1 MRPKWS
7 LRALI
12 RAGVVAA
19 SACPCFAQSLTG
31 SIVGTVSDE
40 QGAPLTAASL
50 TLTGKTG
57 SWGATPDPRGRY
69 RFPAVEPG
77 RYELRAEA
85 PRFQPRI
92 EREIALSMGERLNF
106 DFALGL
112 APVLES
118 VEVEGA
124 SPVVDVHSSSTHT
137 GLAQS
142 FLLQVPLTRFVP
154 TLLDA
159 TPGINGG
166 SSGFTSGNAARGS
179 SAFGSGEVGN
189 ALLVDGVDT
198 RDPGDQGKWLTIGY
212 NTLEEVQVL
221 GPGAPAEYGVF
232 TGAVMNAVRRSGGN
246 RLEGLLESRA
256 TWEGLSS
263 DNVDA
268 ALTAQNPALAN
279 PGVTTGLLDL
289 NAQVAGPIRKDRLF
303 FFLSGQR
310 AEHERDP
317 SGPRSSADT
326 LDYRLDA
333 KLTWQPGPRDH
344 VSAGLFYNR
353 ADITGQP
360 GVPEGVA
367 TDELTYRW
375 HKPDWSWH
383 AQWRRSFGARTLV
396 EARYLGWTGVVE
408 LEPAAAAPRR
418 QDLATGSYSGG
429 AGAFG
434 RFERRRDQAN
444 ASLSHY
450 AEGFLGAHDFKFGIE
465 IERGT
470 GRNALSLVGGYGFLD
485 YAGQPY
491 LAFSFSYDFTGK
503 PERESLYA
511 QDAWR
516 AAERLTLN
524 VGVRLDNYRGEG
536 LSESVYQAKG
546 LAPRLGLAYD
556 LTGDRR
562 TVLKASFG
570 RYYEALPASYFTDAL
585 AGTEDSVLYDN
596 TGPRPVEIAR
606 VRASVP
612 ARVDPEI
619 RHLHLDELAAGCERA
634 FGGHLRLSATG
645 LWRRSKDFVGVVVPD
660 ARFRPVQVPNLLTGA
675 PMTVY
680 AWANPSVVGADR
692 LVTNPDGFAYLSTD
706 ERPLGNAPAFRDYK
720 GLVLIL
726 SRRLVGRWQAQ
737 ASYVLSRVEGSVDND
752 YFESLGAPGPF
763 LSATRALVNAEGLPT
778 HDARHE
784 FKLLGSYQVPKIE
797 LALSGFFRA
806 VGGTTYTPFQY
817 LPGLPAPFLES
828 VRLESRG
835 SRRLPTLVQLDV
847 RIEKVFAIG
856 RGLGVYLDII
866 NVFNASTAVSAQARV
881 PDAAVPGLET
891 PVAFGAPA
899 AILPARQ
906 AIVAARFSF

>member
-1 MRPKWS
+1 MRPKWR
-7 LRALI
+7 LRTLI
-12 RAGVVAA
+12 RAGVVTAL
-19 SACPCFAQSLTG
+19 ACPCFAQSLIG

-57 SWGATPDPRGRY
+57 SWSATPDPRGRY
-69 RFPAVEPG
+69 RFPAVDPG

-85 PRFQPRI
+85 TRFQPRI
-92 EREIALSMGERLNF
+92 EREIALSMGERLTF

-112 APVLES
+112 APFSES
-118 VEVEGA
+118 VEVESA
-124 SPVVDVHSSSTHT
+124 SPVVDVHSASTHT

-142 FLLQVPLTRFVP
+142 LMFQVPLTRFVP

-179 SAFGSGEVGN
+179 SAFGSGELGN

-232 TGAVMNAVRRSGGN
+232 TGAVMNAIRRSGGN
-246 RLEGLLESRA
+246 RFEGLVESRA

-268 ALTAQNPALAN
+268 ALTVENPALAH
-279 PGVTTGLLDL
+279 PAVTTGLLDL
-289 NAQVAGPIRKDRLF
+289 NAQVGGPIRKDRLF

-317 SGPRSSADT
+317 SGPRTLAET

-383 AQWRRSFGARTLV
+383 AGWRHSFGTRTLV

-408 LEPAAAAPRR
+408 VQPAVAEPRR
-418 QDLATGSYSGG
+418 RDLATGRYSGG
-429 AGAFG
+429 AGVFG
-434 RFERRRDQAN
+434 RFERRRHQAN
-444 ASLSHY
+444 VSLSHY
-450 AEGFLGAHDFKFGIE
+450 ADGFLGVHDFKFGVE
-465 IERGT
+465 IERGS

-491 LAFSFSYDFTGK
+491 LAYSFSYDFTGK

-511 QDAWR
+511 QDVWK
-516 AAERLTLN
+516 AAHRLTLN
-524 VGVRLDNYRGEG
+524 VGVRLDNYRGESV
-536 LSESVYQAKG
+536 SETVYHARG
-546 LAPRLGLAYD
+546 LAPRLGLAFD
-556 LTGDRR
+556 LTSDHR
-562 TVLKASFG
+562 TVLRASFG
-570 RYYEALPASYFTDAL
+570 RYYEALPVSYFTDAL
-585 AGTEDSVLYDN
+585 AGFEDFVLYDN
-596 TGPRPVEIAR
+596 TGARPVEVAR
-606 VRASVP
+606 FRASLP
-612 ARVDPEI
+612 ARVDPDV
-619 RHLHLDELAAGCERA
+619 RHLHLDELAAGVERA
-634 FGGHLRLSATG
+634 LGGQLRLSATG
-645 LWRRSKDFVGVVVPD
+645 LWRRSTDFVGVVVPD
-660 ARFRPVQVPNLLTGA
+660 ARFMPVQVRNLLTGT
-675 PMTVY
+675 PITVY
-680 AWANPSVVGADR
+680 AWANPSVAGR
-692 LVTNPDGFAYLSTD
+692 LITNPDGFAYLGTD
-706 ERPLGNAPAFRDYK
+706 GRPLGNAEAFRDYE
-720 GLVLIL
+720 GLLLLL
-726 SRRLVGRWQAQ
+726 SRRLAGRWQAQ
-737 ASYVLSRVEGSVDND
+737 ASYMLSRVEGSVDND
-752 YFESLGAPGPF
+752 YSESLGAPGPF
-763 LSATRALVNAEGLPT
+763 LSATRGLVNAVGLPT

-784 FKLLGSYQVPKIE
+784 FKLLGSYQAPKIE
-797 LALSGFFRA
+797 LALSGFLRA
-806 VGGTTYTPFQY
+806 VSGTTYTPFQD
-817 LPGLPAPFLES
+817 LSGLPPET
-828 VRLESRG
+828 VRLEPRG
-835 SRRLPTLVQLDV
+835 SRRLPTPVQLDV

-856 RGLGVYLDII
+856 RGQLGVYVDIV
-866 NVFNASTAVSAQARV
+866 NAFDASTAVAAQARV
-881 PDAAVPGLET
+881 PDAVVPGLET
-891 PVAFGAPA
+891 PVAFGAPT

-906 AIVAARFSF
+906 AILGARFSF